1 MPKKAKEHSEVGC
14 FIRMA
19 EVVRYRVKILAHR
32 SMQQVMG
39 CLGVQFGSKPA
50 QGRLVD
56 EYILRKLQGMKA
68 RGSYQRKRGSL
79 QEWQLVHAPATIS
92 FLIHFSGVA
101 VHKQERRG
109 QGAHNSTGPK
119 ASLRDMSG
127 LNIRFA
133 SLERGIGFH
142 AKCSRWQMIGLT
154 IQLPRRL
161 SQPIW
166 DGIASSFNEGSSVRF
181 EVWLS
186 HDLKVPEP
194 AGCL

>member
-1 MPKKAKEHSEVGC
+1 
-14 FIRMA
+14 
-19 EVVRYRVKILAHR
+19 
-32 SMQQVMG
+32 MQQVMD
-39 CLGVQFGSKPA
+39 CPGVQFGSKPA
-50 QGRLVD
+50 QGRLVN
-56 EYILRKLQGMKA
+56 EYILRNLQGMKA

-101 VHKQERRG
+101 VHKQEQRG
-109 QGAHNSTGPK
+109 QGAHNATCPK

-166 DGIASSFNEGSSVRF
+166 DGLGKVQARHSFNGARGRAISLKKTCLLKQKFKLIGCRLAGS
-181 EVWLS
+181 
-186 HDLKVPEP
+186 
-194 AGCL
+194 A